1 VKFQDLEQAVP
12 EGVVRFH
19 GGILDNKLATSS
31 ALGWVW
37 AGQSLDA
44 CSGMPVVADDIGGG

>member
-12 EGVVRFH
+12 EGMVRFH
-19 GGILDNKLATSS
+19 GGILDNKVAILS
-31 ALGWVW
+31 AHGWVW

-44 CSGMPVVADDIGGG
+44 CSGRSVAADDIGGG